1 MRDKEKDA
9 AEMTVRK
16 EKMMETAFRLF
27 SENGIEQVSMQRI
40 ADACGYGIATLYRY
54 FSTKLK
60 LVIAVGSRQ
69 WETVF
74 DEIEERKLQYDFD
87 SMTAKEQFEF
97 FLDCFLYL
105 YDSHPDLLRFNQ
117 FFNIYLHG
125 EQPSSEELASY
136 FEITRRIADRF
147 HSTYRKGMEENLFR
161 SGITE
166 TGMMTAILHLMLA
179 AVTRYAVGLVYLP
192 EGSENPRKELSTL
205 KNMIIREYTR

>member
-117 FFNIYLHG
+117 F
-125 EQPSSEELASY
+125 
-136 FEITRRIADRF
+136 
-147 HSTYRKGMEENLFR
+147 R